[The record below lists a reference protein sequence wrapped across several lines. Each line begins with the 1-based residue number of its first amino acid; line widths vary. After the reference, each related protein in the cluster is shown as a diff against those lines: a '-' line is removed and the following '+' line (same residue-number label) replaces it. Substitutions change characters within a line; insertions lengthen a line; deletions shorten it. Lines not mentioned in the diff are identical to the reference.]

1 MTTATANTVS
11 TVVNRDASGN
21 FAAGT
26 ITAALTGNADTS
38 TEATNVTVSANNT
51 ANETVYLT
59 FVDGATGTQGVE
71 TDTGLNYNPSTGV
84 LTTTQV
90 TGNVVGDVT
99 GDLTGTADV
108 ATTITLAD
116 ESTDTSCNVL
126 FATGA
131 TGNLAA
137 KTGTNLTFNSNTGIL
152 TATGFSGP
160 ITGEV
165 TGNAATATVL
175 ATARDIG
182 GVSFNGSADITLPGV
197 NSSGNQDTSG
207 NAATATAL
215 ATARNIGGV
224 AFDGTAAINLP
235 GVNAAGNQDTSGN
248 AATSTQAANLSNH
261 NTGGLSEGTNLYYTE
276 ARVQAKLDNAY
287 AQLKSMLNN
296 FATSTTLTMNLSG
309 DPTPGVVVTLGSITA
324 NGIGGF
330 SSATNVATSGGT
342 GSSLTVDTTVNA
354 SGAITA
360 IALNTAGTDYLVSD
374 TLTITNP
381 NLGGVSALN
390 VGTLSAGT
398 GYATGTAI
406 ATTASGSGSA

>member
-1 MTTATANTVS
+1 MYK
-11 TVVNRDASGN
+11 R
-21 FAAGT
+21 
-26 ITAALTGNADTS
+26 
-38 TEATNVTVSANNT
+38 
-51 ANETVYLT
+51 
-59 FVDGATGTQGVE
+59 Q
-71 TDTGLNYNPSTGV
+71 
-84 LTTTQV
+84 
-90 TGNVVGDVT
+90 
-99 GDLTGTADV
+99 
-108 ATTITLAD
+108 
-116 ESTDTSCNVL
+116 
-126 FATGA
+126 
-131 TGNLAA
+131 
-137 KTGTNLTFNSNTGIL
+137 
-152 TATGFSGP
+152 
-160 ITGEV
+160 
-165 TGNAATATVL
+165 
-175 ATARDIG
+175 
-182 GVSFNGSADITLPGV
+182 
-197 NSSGNQDTSG
+197 
-207 NAATATAL
+207 
-215 ATARNIGGV
+215 ARNIGGV

-406 ATTASGSGSA
+406 ATTASGSGSACTVDITGVSGTGAITGISINAAGSGYAIGETLTIANANATGAKTLGSIATAGTGYAAGSAIATSASGSGSSATVDITVDGSGAVTGVTINDDGTGYAASEVLTITNANASGVKTLGSISCLLYTSPSPRD